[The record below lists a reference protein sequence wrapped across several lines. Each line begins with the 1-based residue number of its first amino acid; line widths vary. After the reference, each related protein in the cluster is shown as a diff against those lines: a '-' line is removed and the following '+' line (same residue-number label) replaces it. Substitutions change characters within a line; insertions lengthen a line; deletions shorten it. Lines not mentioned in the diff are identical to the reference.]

1 MAENPVNP
9 ERRDPGYFRK
19 KADIGLSNVDNISA
33 TDFINT
39 VSEDIIVLGNKKDIF
54 ELNITSGKEAY
65 IAILETPKLSS
76 HTIVNIGLYDNSNT
90 ELTQIHADFSFQTN
104 SSSDD
109 GSLNYIVHVS
119 DNNPYLENLNLVFT
133 QVGSNL
139 ILSLYSKSFPK
150 SSNKYYFPK
159 IGIRL
164 SSWTEGTEVLNGDT
178 TYKSIIEEGKE
189 LANLKL
195 DRSYSSIESIYE
207 DQLPV
212 YDENGNRISLKSQR
226 YLKSDIEN
234 LDCPTINNVPF
245 IAKKGLIVDN
255 SEFGRNITIYA
266 KHEGSNR
273 ELAGEHDWDVLK
285 TIKTTVYT
293 RQPGKNFVGKPRV
306 DTFLPTLIDLENTS
320 DINYGL
326 CKPTR
331 YTTIP
336 YTFNGDYY
344 GSIDVANNWLN
355 GLGDDS
361 DVITVGSFRTFMS
374 YFMSQVLG
382 NITYRDKQTVT
393 LYTDWN
399 IKTETSNSEISAE
412 EQDITIGASAFRS
425 KYTFTYTAG
434 ELTSTEHEI
443 EYAGKN
449 DFTLV
454 SDNGYR
460 IKYSGYVTET
470 GIHNWTATIEANK
483 ADKGGKR
490 YFNVYVDKEK
500 VSENSR
506 VIGIDQRGYEPTI
519 SKTEITLNEL
529 IVPSYIPSNA
539 SEGFTIQASVN
550 KKDTYTDTKGN
561 IVKVTNTTIT
571 KGIEIKLYLKDTNT
585 RVSESV
591 EYTKK
596 GNKFKVTLK
605 DNYKINSGS
614 SERTFTYTLSY
625 GSVNFGGKTSI
636 QAPEI
641 SNSTET
647 LKSQFYVLCA
657 ENYYQEYES
666 GAASEKFLLE
676 LYSYSASYY
685 NNGNNLIT
693 ESEVIVSSCPSWIT
707 NTRISHINE
716 DKGKYFLYGDI
727 KENSSFS
734 NRTGE
739 IILKQPIT
747 GNTITYHIKQLG
759 KEAVLTGVD
768 VKLDRLCID
777 AVTTIP
783 KSGLVYKESPEVE
796 YPKSVYACY
805 KIYKTYSDNS
815 TYVDYVDTINNGDT
829 GNGITINVSAQ
840 SSGGSTATF
849 SKRLNPD
856 TKSCFININPCTN
869 PATYTISAKYTY
881 TEGEFSSTVVSPSVI
896 LVQGKNRISTE
907 YIFESTYDQSSIISA
922 LPDGNIVVD
931 VHSGILNRYDDG
943 TYDEDTNNAIPFD
956 INDIPKWVKVVSRSD
971 NQIVLKVQENLGEY
985 RTGILL
991 LIQSGSNKGLSIRLS
1006 QNKGVVV
1013 NAIKII
1019 NIDKDYFDGQDY
1031 PLSFS
1036 NSDFNISRNLS
1047 PITITNGVSN
1057 TGLVSEIE
1065 ISSPSSDWLS
1075 YSFQNGRLEL
1085 KGKENTTGSERTGI
1099 IYATYKD
1106 ATITI
1111 SVKQEA
1117 GDPYIYINGDTT
1129 NSDYRFSKDNTA
1141 QDITFDISSNYT
1153 YTVSGVSNWATLV
1166 SEENKPYGDS
1176 QITISVI
1183 KNATN
1188 STRVATFELKSDG
1201 GIVRRIIISQS
1212 PNQYY
1217 INVVNFE
1224 NQDLQVST
1232 HIWRPTVKIPII
1244 SNIPFMIDFC
1254 SDTFNAGLSTSSTFK
1269 DEIFSDD
1276 CTFKSG
1282 NANETT
1288 YLYISPVNSN
1298 KESIGTVSLSYFDS
1312 STDTIISAR
1321 KIHIQNITDET
1332 LIDAWGDYM
1341 EDYTILPY
1349 GPGNIFVSGE
1359 EGEFTIYAYTKT
1371 ARLVPYVME
1380 GGEFASYTSS
1390 EVSSTDLTS
1399 LTIKCGRRLNNPRK
1413 IKFAVGPEGEFSP
1426 VQLSKLPVYTVYQ
1439 YPQNSLDIQ
1448 VDGYSSGNVVLPYT
1462 GAENIRIVG
1471 INMGGDPSNHYEL
1484 QNSSVPGWI
1493 QFNKIW
1499 GNEGEPIILRVDRNY
1514 STEPREY
1521 TLKFW
1526 CKSDKTITKSV
1537 YIRQNGSQVNENN
1550 AGIDVDYSV
1559 MTASE
1564 SNKYMYIYNASN
1576 VTLETGVTDSTNRTT
1591 GMEMINTT
1599 ITRPSSD
1606 SFKIDYKISV
1616 KNQHVSKDFYK
1627 KITITPLTGGTNKVI
1642 YIINPRTEEPFI
1654 TTSNSKITTMTN
1666 YSNCVQ
1672 TFSLNTNIG
1681 LLGLVQS
1688 TNNSAETSLT
1698 CPSLTRDIED
1708 PSVTYKGT
1716 CNLLNPGKTFLK
1728 KQVMDKIL
1736 LTNFDLVP
1744 GYTGEV
1750 NVLLPSSA
1758 TTSSNRGIEVLGLN
1772 GEELS
1777 KITDTTANKSISIY
1791 IPSNH
1796 LNSEGKPQISNI
1808 KIKAY
1813 DGVSITTTSS
1823 GKGFGLNSNINYA
1836 VRNAGSLGYQTLSL
1850 SVSSDNTGDTE
1861 ELLGSIV
1868 LKLSNG
1874 ITREILVY
1882 QSANL
1887 YELVGTSTILGVT
1900 SKGTNSTYTSDT
1912 ASCIYNS
1919 ASNSWE
1925 IDFAHQYQYWMILS
1939 KDDLTKAPTF
1949 NGEPYSST
1957 YGNGGNSGIYTT
1969 TTVSSGNN
1977 KYRTFITLN
1986 SKDYSDY
1993 YPNETFEMKPITSL
2007 GIVSTY
2013 STDKISNIE
2022 NISSN
2027 INISSRPVTP
2037 IFSVY
2042 DSSNRLVKSS
2052 TGSTGNGTIIVSPEV
2067 IKTSTGTIARYRISF
2082 YVLSNYIDIC
2092 NKYIGKYVEV
2102 MNGNVPV
2109 KKKIN
2114 SNLDIFDILFKD
2126 IAFKYISNNTEKT
2139 CSVTPTI
2146 TSTSTTIEGKKC
2158 ALVTVTIDLTETISY
2173 GNIALTLSDFVINK
2187 NYYTPSDP
2195 AKISIDL
2202 TLL

>member
-54 ELNITSGKEAY
+54 ELNTTSGKEAY

-76 HTIVNIGLYDNSNT
+76 HTEVNIGLYDNSNR
-90 ELTQIHADFSFQTN
+90 ELTQIHVDFSFQTN

-150 SSNKYYFPK
+150 SSDKYYFPK

-178 TYKSIIEEGKE
+178 SYKSIIEEGKE

-226 YLKSDIEN
+226 YLKSDIEK

-245 IAKKGLIVDN
+245 IAKKNLIVDN

-326 CKPTR
+326 CKPTQ

-393 LYTDWN
+393 VYTDWN
-399 IKTETSNSEISAE
+399 IKTEVSNTTVSALGGT
-412 EQDITIGASAFRS
+412 ITIGASAFRS
-425 KYTFTYTAG
+425 KYTFEYLAG
-434 ELTSTEHEI
+434 ELQNTKHEI
-443 EYAGKN
+443 EYAGKDN
-449 DFTLV
+449 FTLI
-454 SDNGYR
+454 SDDGYR
-460 IKYSGYVTET
+460 ISYAGNVTET
-470 GIHNWTATIEANK
+470 GIYKWNAIINKTEA
-483 ADKGGKR
+483 GGKR
-490 YFNVYVDKEK
+490 FFYVYVDKEK

-506 VIGIDQRGYEPTI
+506 VIGINQKKYEPTI
-519 SKTEITLNEL
+519 SKTEITINDF
-529 IVPSYIPSNA
+529 IVPAYLPSEINTFSVRA
-539 SEGFTIQASVN
+539 SLNMKE
-550 KKDTYTDTKGN
+550 TYTDGTIKNYTISDNDITIEVWATIDGEESKISNTSTYNDGN
-561 IVKVTNTTIT
+561 EFIVTI
-571 KGIEIKLYLKDTNT
+571 L
-585 RVSESV
+585 
-591 EYTKK
+591 
-596 GNKFKVTLK
+596 
-605 DNYKINSGS
+605 DNYKLNSGS
-614 SERTFTYTLSY
+614 SERILNYKLIH
-625 GSVNFGGKTSI
+625 NFFESEDYIGKTSI

-657 ENYYQEYES
+657 ENYYQGHAS
-666 GAASEKFLLE
+666 GAASEEFLLE

-685 NNGNNLIT
+685 NTGNNLIT

-707 NTRISHINE
+707 NTRISLINGDE
-716 DKGKYFLYGDI
+716 GKYYLYGDI

-747 GNTITYHIKQLG
+747 GNTITYHIEQSG
-759 KEAVLTGVD
+759 KKVELTNVE

-777 AVTTIP
+777 TITTIP
-783 KSGLVYKESPEVE
+783 RSGLVYKESPEVE
-796 YPKSVYACY
+796 YPKSVYACFKIY
-805 KIYKTYSDNS
+805 KIYNNGS
-815 TYVDYVDTINNGDT
+815 TSVDYIDTINSN
-829 GNGITINVSAQ
+829 NGIRLSIVASV
-840 SSGGSTATF
+840 GATYAT
-849 SKRLNPD
+849 KDNLD
-856 TKSCFININPCTN
+856 TKSTFISLFGYTDPESY
-869 PATYTISAKYTY
+869 ATYTITASYEY
-881 TEGEFSSTVVSPSVI
+881 TEGDLSVSASSPSVI

-922 LPDGNIVVD
+922 LPDGNIVVN

-1019 NIDKDYFDGQDY
+1019 NKNYFDGQDY

-1075 YSFQNGRLEL
+1075 YTFSNGKLEL
-1085 KGKENTTGSERTGI
+1085 KGKKNTTGSERTGI

-1111 SVKQEA
+1111 SVRQEA
-1117 GDPYIYINGDTT
+1117 GDPYIYINGNTT

-1141 QDITFDISSNYT
+1141 QDITFDISSNYP

-1176 QITISVI
+1176 QIIISVT

-1188 STRVATFELKSDG
+1188 STRVATFELTSDG

-1212 PNQYY
+1212 SNQYY

-1349 GPGNIFVSGE
+1349 GPETIFVSGE
-1359 EGEFTIYAYTKT
+1359 EGEFTVYAYTKT
-1371 ARLVPYVME
+1371 AKLVPYVIE
-1380 GGEFASYTSS
+1380 GGEFESYTSS

-1399 LTIKCGRRLNNPRK
+1399 LTIKCGERRDNPRK
-1413 IKFAVGPEGEFSP
+1413 IKFAIGPEGEFSP
-1426 VQLSKLPVYTVYQ
+1426 VQLSKLPAYTVYQ
-1439 YPQNSLDIQ
+1439 YPHNSLDIQ
-1448 VDGYSSGNVVLPYT
+1448 VDGYSSGNVIIPYT

-1499 GNEGEPIILRVDRNY
+1499 GNEGESIIFSVDRNY

-1526 CKSDKTITKSV
+1526 CKSDKTIAKSV

-1599 ITRPSSD
+1599 ITRPSS
-1606 SFKIDYKISV
+1606 STFKIDYKISV

-1642 YIINPRTEEPFI
+1642 YIINPRAEEPFI
-1654 TTSNSKITTMTN
+1654 TTSNSKITTMIN

-1681 LLGLVQS
+1681 LQGLVQS

-1698 CPSLTRDIED
+1698 CPPITRDIED

-1758 TTSSNRGIEVLGLN
+1758 TTSSSRGIEILGLN

-1791 IPSNH
+1791 IPSNY

-1823 GKGFGLNSNINYA
+1823 GKGFSLASNSNYA
-1836 VRNAGSLGYQTLSL
+1836 VRYAGSLGYQTLSL

-1887 YELVGTSTILGVT
+1887 YELVGTSKILGVT
-1900 SKGTNSTYTSDT
+1900 SKGTNSTYTSST

-1957 YGNGGNSGIYTT
+1957 YGNGGNSGIYST

-2007 GIVSTY
+2007 GIASTY
-2013 STDKISNIE
+2013 STDKISDIK

-2052 TGSTGNGTIIVSPEV
+2052 TGSTGNGTVIVSPEV

-2102 MNGNVPV
+2102 MNGDTPV